1 MIGSLF
7 RGMTRRDLLLF
18 AFVAVLY
25 IGTAYVQ
32 SWNTVLGMVNL
43 ALISAIMALGVNM
56 QWGYAGLLNVGVMG
70 FVALGGLASVLVSVP
85 PTDEAVSAGGLQIVI
100 ALLLGAATV
109 AAAVV
114 AWGKMPP
121 SRARGFAVAGILL
134 VGFFIFRA
142 VFDPAVARVE
152 AVNPASTGYLGGL
165 HLPVVLSWPVG
176 GLFAAGAAWIIG
188 KSALRLRSDYLAIA
202 TLGISEIIIAILKN

>member
-70 FVALGGLASVLVSVP
+70 FVALGGLAAVLVSVP
-85 PTDEAVSAGGLQIVI
+85 PPTRLSRLAACRLSSHCCWGLR
-100 ALLLGAATV
+100 
-109 AAAVV
+109 
-114 AWGKMPP
+114 P
-121 SRARGFAVAGILL
+121 
-134 VGFFIFRA
+134 
-142 VFDPAVARVE
+142 
-152 AVNPASTGYLGGL
+152 
-165 HLPVVLSWPVG
+165 
-176 GLFAAGAAWIIG
+176 
-188 KSALRLRSDYLAIA
+188 
-202 TLGISEIIIAILKN
+202 